1 MYKIIKTIVFSSII
15 LALVIACNNNQNGVK
30 TSEYKSVNETSNEVI
45 TNKNTTINEEVHT
58 VVVNEVL
65 PTVKYSYLNV
75 TENGEQFW
83 IAIRSKDVKVG
94 NTYYYK
100 GGLLKTNFESKEYNR
115 VFDKIYLISNL
126 VALDHGA
133 KTNEAQK
140 NTTKENLPIQT
151 KNIVVHE
158 GSIKIAEIVNNPETY
173 AGKSV
178 QISGV
183 CTKINPGIMNRNW
196 IHLKD
201 GSKDDYDLVVTSDVF
216 VPEGTAITIKADV
229 SLNKDFGAG
238 YTYSLI
244 LENGTLI
251 K

>member
-1 MYKIIKTIVFSSII
+1 MHKTIKTLVFTTFV
-15 LALVIACNNNQNGVK
+15 LALILACNNTQKVK
-30 TSEYKSVNETSNEVI
+30 SSDYKSLDENSKKVIENNDPSLNEDI
-45 TNKNTTINEEVHT
+45 HT

-65 PTVKYSYLNV
+65 PTVKYSYLKV
-75 TENGEQFW
+75 TENGEEFW
-83 IAIRSKDVKVG
+83 IATRSKDIKVG

-100 GGLLKTNFESKEYNR
+100 GGLLKTNFESKEYKR
-115 VFDKIYLISNL
+115 VFEKMYLVSNL
-126 VALDHGA
+126 VALQHG
-133 KTNEAQK
+133 TTSNSGQ
-140 NTTKENLPIQT
+140 NNPTKENASIQT
-151 KNIVVHE
+151 EKIVTHE
-158 GSIKIAEIVNNPETY
+158 GSIKIAEIVNNPQKY
-173 AGKSV
+173 SGKSV

-216 VPEGTAITIKADV
+216 VPEGTAITMKADV
-229 SLNKDFGAG
+229 SINKDFGAG

-244 LENGTLI
+244 LENGVLI